1 VIILDTNILS
11 ELMRPS
17 PNMRVV
23 NWLNAEE
30 PLGVTITAIT
40 VAEIL
45 YGIERLPDGK
55 RKQRF
60 AQLAAEM
67 FEEDF
72 TERILPFDEVAAA
85 YYATLVADSERSGR
99 IVHSADAQIAAIC
112 QQHKAQLATRNVK
125 DFEHLGISIIDPWR
139 VE

>member
-11 ELMRPS
+11 ELMRPA

-60 AQLAAEM
+60 AQLAVEM

-72 TERILPFDEVAAA
+72 TDRVLPFDEVAAA

-99 IVHSADAQIAAIC
+99 VVHSADAQIAAIC
-112 QQHKAQLATRNVK
+112 QQHHARLATRNVK

>member
-1 VIILDTNILS
+1 
-11 ELMRPS
+11 MRPA

-60 AQLAAEM
+60 AQLAVEM

-72 TERILPFDEVAAA
+72 TDRVLPFDEVAAA

-99 IVHSADAQIAAIC
+99 IVHSADAQTAAIC

>member
-1 VIILDTNILS
+1 MLILDTNILS
-11 ELMRPS
+11 ELMRPA

-72 TERILPFDEVAAA
+72 TERILPFGEVAAA

-99 IVHSADAQIAAIC
+99 VVHSADAQIAAIC
-112 QQHKAQLATRNVK
+112 HQHHAQLATRNVK
-125 DFEHLGISIIDPWR
+125 DFKYLDIPIIDPWQ

>member
-1 VIILDTNILS
+1 MIILDTNILS
-11 ELMRPS
+11 ELMRPA

-60 AQLAAEM
+60 AQLAVEM

-72 TERILPFDEVAAA
+72 TDRVLPFDEVAAA

-99 IVHSADAQIAAIC
+99 VVHSADAQIAAIC
-112 QQHKAQLATRNVK
+112 QQHHARLATRNVK

>member
-11 ELMRPS
+11 ELMRPA